1 MISISLEEAIE
12 RIEKIDTRSRE
23 DRAKRLSKLGA
34 YSISLVERPVANLM
48 EEYLKEAS
56 YSYVYGNFRS
66 CIFACSAA
74 VDQIFRHEIIHKSNE
89 YKTKIKQIEELSF
102 GRIIGV
108 AREEKIESL
117 RSILNEAGWIN
128 EARNRIAVH
137 PICITAEKLDE
148 ELTNELKI
156 EYINNIIEIADEE
169 EREKIL
175 SMNLT
180 YPGIKRVTIQEVLE
194 NPYIIRASDLLMWE
208 IDNEVIELIALESYK
223 KTVRILLHLFPAD

>member
-1 MISISLEEAIE
+1 MISISLKEAIE

-23 DRAKRLSKLGA
+23 DRALRLSKLGA
-34 YSISLVERPVANLM
+34 YSISLVDRPVANLM

-74 VDQIFRHEIIHKSNE
+74 VDQIFRHEIIHNSNE

-102 GRIIGV
+102 GQIIGV

-117 RSILNEAGWIN
+117 KPILNEVNWIN

-156 EYINNIIEIADEE
+156 KYIKNIIEIANEE
-169 EREKIL
+169 DREKIL
-175 SMNLT
+175 NTSLI
-180 YPGIKRVTIQEVLE
+180 YPGEKRVTLQEVLE
-194 NPYIIRASDLLMWE
+194 NPYIIRASELLMWD

-223 KTVRILLHLFPAD
+223 KTVRILLHLFPAE